1 MNNEDIEKQKKAESL
16 AHFSF
21 VKSNNRLL
29 LVDIQGSDY
38 NLTDPEIAT
47 ASSCMVMMTDSCSV
61 PETYLLKLARSLLWL
76 KGAMWSATYLDLL
89 QNKHHKKILN

>member
-47 ASSCMVMMTDSCSV
+47 ASSMYGDDDRLLFCAGNISTEACEKFIMAQRCNVVCNLLGLT
-61 PETYLLKLARSLLWL
+61 PEQAS
-76 KGAMWSATYLDLL
+76 
-89 QNKHHKKILN
+89 